1 MALSNIQ
8 QVDNILVALNT
19 SEEAVKKDLEVLK
32 IPSFAVLEQSGL
44 GDTPVNSFYDELK
57 ARKSPSPQHGKSTS
71 LRRLSHLIGSDK
83 VRSKVGRR
91 SRPFRD
97 AEADRVY
104 GFSSREN
111 QRKQGKLLSPR
122 RFNKQIARS
131 LGTFR
136 HISKVHGLQ
145 GVRRQEAPPQHWHNG
160 LRTYHKNPEEKQFE
174 LTAKDSMHK
183 FMMVQRL
190 EAKNSV
196 IMPTNDAVPYDTN
209 FDLQQSNVTQEPLR
223 KFPPP
228 QQQLLSKEAG
238 MGPQGGGSDENVTSK
253 RIHASRNKVDAVN
266 MALNERFEE
275 IKSTVVGEVPHEA
288 SATATRL
295 EEEEKMLNE
304 HLLHL
309 NIRLKNIKDKSPKN
323 KRKVQ
328 KIRKNKE
335 YVKKLMRDDKNEQK
349 DKSSDIQSDE
359 EYQPTFAELEPHQQK
374 LYFMTLQPSQR
385 DLLMKTLNGA
395 SSQIINEDTLK
406 ISEDLQ
412 VAQASS
418 GVDGMLDADHNGV
431 EMGPSGKERLMK
443 DDLTRDADVKG
454 DKAVKEMPNIPKQIK
469 EETTSSTKPSKPV
482 PSIAPPQPPSP
493 PPGDPEGD
501 GSDQDSQLPKAPT
514 PPPLPPNIEFDS
526 SSDDSDSSYSSDN
539 DSEGTRPPDTLIDHL
554 PPTPGTPNSVD
565 SDIPPPPSAPPPPL
579 ML

>member
-19 SEEAVKKDLEVLK
+19 SEEAVQKDLKDLK

-44 GDTPVNSFYDELK
+44 GKMSRNSFYNELK
-57 ARKSPSPQHGKSTS
+57 THKSPSRQHGQSTS

-83 VRSKVGRR
+83 VRSKGGSEVGRR

-97 AEADRVY
+97 TQGDRIY

-111 QRKQGKLLSPR
+111 NRRQGKLLSPR

-174 LTAKDSMHK
+174 LTAKDNMHK

-190 EAKNSV
+190 EAKNSA
-196 IMPTNDAVPYDTN
+196 IMHTNGVVPYDTN
-209 FDLQQSNVTQEPLR
+209 FDLQQSTVTQEPLR
-223 KFPPP
+223 KFPPA

-238 MGPQGGGSDENVTSK
+238 MGPQGERSDENVTSK
-253 RIHASRNKVDAVN
+253 RINASRNKVDAVN
-266 MALNERFEE
+266 MALNERFEK
-275 IKSTVVGEVPHEA
+275 IKSTAVGEVPHEA

-323 KRKVQ
+323 KRRVQ

-349 DKSSDIQSDE
+349 DKSSDIESDE

-385 DLLMKTLNGA
+385 DLLIKTLNGA
-395 SSQIINEDTLK
+395 SSQIINEDTLE

-418 GVDGMLDADHNGV
+418 GVDRMLDADHNGV

-469 EETTSSTKPSKPV
+469 EETTSSTKPSKSV
-482 PSIAPPQPPSP
+482 PSIAPPQLKPS
-493 PPGDPEGD
+493 PGDPKETVVIKI
-501 GSDQDSQLPKAPT
+501 LVA
-514 PPPLPPNIEFDS
+514 
-526 SSDDSDSSYSSDN
+526 
-539 DSEGTRPPDTLIDHL
+539 
-554 PPTPGTPNSVD
+554 
-565 SDIPPPPSAPPPPL
+565 
-579 ML
+579 